1 MTSARSPWV
10 LLAFRIPREPSTPRI
25 ATWRKL
31 RRVGAVQVLD
41 GLVALP
47 SDRRNREQ
55 LEWMRQETGDAGG
68 EATIWPAKTST
79 AEEESPLIERMRNAV
94 AGEYTRVITEA
105 ETAALQPPGRR
116 RRSLARLR
124 RDIHRVRDRDY

>member
-1 MTSARSPWV
+1 
-10 LLAFRIPREPSTPRI
+10 
-25 ATWRKL
+25 
-31 RRVGAVQVLD
+31 VGAVQVLD

-55 LEWMRQETGDAGG
+55 LEWIAQDIRDAGG
-68 EATIWPAKTST
+68 EATIWTAQTST
-79 AEEESPLIERMRNAV
+79 AEEESTLIERMRNAV

-124 RDIHRVRDRDY
+124 RDIHRVRDRDYFPPPERETAQQAVDALGLSLEQEPSRRM